1 MKIRITC
8 LMLVLCSFSVY
19 HNGAHDI
26 ENTRVCFKIPNHEI
40 SEYNTIFLDVK
51 QNKKIIDKECWWK
64 FQFDEKTIKWIFYHF
79 TPTKMIILWLNSK

>member
-51 QNKKIIDKECWWK
+51 QNKKK
-64 FQFDEKTIKWIFYHF
+64 
-79 TPTKMIILWLNSK
+79 